1 MTLCDNIFASPVGC
15 TVPWFKL
22 NVLVYS
28 GAILKPEPFAV
39 IIKNFVSFPL
49 YWAEILQGPMSQ
61 LAPLNS
67 TVTFFCHARG
77 DLVLWYI
84 NGDTVD
90 YRNRDS
96 LVQRGFRFENIN
108 EPPEVT
114 KTMSVP
120 ATLQNNNTNIDCRVT
135 LLGQGQQ
142 NATANLLV
150 AGKQ

>member
-1 MTLCDNIFASPVGC
+1 M
-15 TVPWFKL
+15 
-22 NVLVYS
+22 
-28 GAILKPEPFAV
+28 
-39 IIKNFVSFPL
+39 
-49 YWAEILQGPMSQ
+49 QGPVSQ

-67 TVTFFCHARG
+67 TVTFFCRARG

-96 LVQRGFRFENIN
+96 LVQKGFRFENIN
-108 EPPEVT
+108 EPPEVN

-120 ATLQNNNTNIDCRVT
+120 ATLQNNNTNIDCRVM

-142 NATANLLV
+142 SATANLLV